1 MENMNLEQLSKAV
14 ILLKLE
20 IARIKKLIEE
30 KDLDVADDVI
40 DDVEISRRKSH
51 KEFVSN
57 DEMKR
62 EFGV

>member
-1 MENMNLEQLSKAV
+1 MNLEQLSKAV

-30 KDLDVADDVI
+30 KDLDVADDVVYDI
-40 DDVEISRRKSH
+40 EVSRKKSH

-57 DEMKR
+57 DEMNR
-62 EFGV
+62 EFGA